1 MYVLSSPNPIATA
14 VIILLPSEVLS
25 RGSDSLLGY
34 RTASSQEKRPYE
46 RQSSLCCLHY
56 CLCLFSDLNSY
67 ASKSLLK
74 DLYSRWLFTLPPYID
89 TKSLTIGVQTELALE
104 VPSETSTDQE
114 ADAAILEVVEATEVG
129 EIATVTEAEDAL
141 TRSKV
146 EATATEIAITA
157 TAAAAAEETTI
168 VIVSEDEGQ
177 RIQREHRMLRKL

>member
-1 MYVLSSPNPIATA
+1 MAVFIKKLLVVIVFVAFTFQVHVDGACVRSSIGLFQREESERSI
-14 VIILLPSEVLS
+14 VVVSEV
-25 RGSDSLLGY
+25 
-34 RTASSQEKRPYE
+34 A
-46 RQSSLCCLHY
+46 
-56 CLCLFSDLNSY
+56 
-67 ASKSLLK
+67 
-74 DLYSRWLFTLPPYID
+74 
-89 TKSLTIGVQTELALE
+89 
-104 VPSETSTDQE
+104 ETSTDQE
-114 ADAAILEVVEATEVG
+114 ADAAILEVVEVTEVG